1 MQTEIIKNVYSKKL
15 GLSCFTALFN
25 KASILFLPPNS
36 KFHTLMTVTEVT
48 DIANFSSNS

>member
-25 KASILFLPPNS
+25 KATSFYFFPLIQNF
-36 KFHTLMTVTEVT
+36 TL
-48 DIANFSSNS
+48 